1 MTTQAKIRLLADKYI
16 LIDANEFPP
25 SISIDMFDPAE
36 GLPADVTEYDA
47 LLVRTV
53 TPLDK
58 STIPSNPGRLK
69 FISSATAGTDHA
81 NCDWLRKCGIEFAHS
96 PGCNASSVG
105 EYVSVAILAWSLIT
119 QSDLVDINVGI
130 IGAGHTGSAVKK
142 LLSALNISYFLYDP
156 PREQKEPT
164 FKSAS
169 LENILSCDILT
180 FHTPLTHHGRWPTF
194 HWLNRDIL
202 SGRKFKLIINA
213 SRGGVIDEQALAD
226 EFQKG
231 NIQNYILDVW
241 EHEPVFNDY
250 SARHAL
256 IRTPHIAGYSIQ
268 SKQKAT
274 KIVMDSLCTFFGIK
288 SDGYRFTPVPPTPPE
303 LSTVGQE
310 PDLLSLLFK
319 LNPIQEYNSR
329 FEMLIGQSAVKKENL
344 FQKLRTGFP
353 LRHEHPFWKVEKA
366 LLEEYPVLYRLGF
379 DSK

>member
-1 MTTQAKIRLLADKYI
+1 MTTQTKIRLLADKHI
-16 LIDANEFPP
+16 LLDANEFPP
-25 SISIDMFDPAE
+25 SISIELFNPYE
-36 GLPADVTEYDA
+36 GLPEDLTVYDA

-69 FISSATAGTDHA
+69 FIGSATAGIDHA
-81 NCDWLRKCGIEFAHS
+81 NCSWLQKCGVEFAHS

-119 QSDLVDINVGI
+119 QSDLREINAGI
-130 IGAGHTGSAVKK
+130 IGAGHTGSAVEK

-156 PREQKEPT
+156 PREQTEPT

-169 LENILSCDILT
+169 LEDILSCDILT
-180 FHTPLTHHGRWPTF
+180 FHTPLTRHGRWPTF
-194 HWLNRDIL
+194 HWLNRDKL

-213 SRGGVIDEQALAD
+213 SRGGVIDEQDLRD
-226 EFQKG
+226 EFQNG
-231 NIQNYILDVW
+231 NINNYIFDAW
-241 EHEPVFNDY
+241 ENEPVFNDF
-250 SARHAL
+250 SAKHAL

-268 SKQKAT
+268 AKQRAT
-274 KIVMDSLCTFFGIK
+274 QIVMDSLCTFFGIK
-288 SDGYRFTPVPPTPPE
+288 SDGYRFTPVPPASPE
-303 LSTVGQE
+303 LSIAGEQ

-319 LNPIQEYNSR
+319 LNPIQEYNLR
-329 FEMLIGQSAVKKENL
+329 FEKLIGQPAAKKDEL

-353 LRHEHPFWKVEKA
+353 LRHEHPYWKVEKA